1 MKSNPGLYV
10 INAGLFSQL
19 QDLGRYGQA
28 KQGLS
33 QGGVVDERAA
43 GWANYLLKNSAD
55 KSLIEI
61 SFGQAEFAAECDLQL
76 ALTGAEMNAFIL
88 TKTGKK
94 TAQSNNRSFI
104 LKKGQRL
111 KLGFASSGVRA
122 YLAVKGG
129 FNIPPKYGS
138 SSTVKRNFL
147 GGVDGAGGNLKS
159 ADSLAVFE
167 QVNNFI
173 GTKMPGQ
180 FIADYNKPLTLGVI
194 ESYQCD
200 HFSSAQKAKFY
211 SSEYTIDA
219 QSDRMGLRLTG
230 QSIACLSRGIISEG
244 IALGSIQIPA
254 DGLPIILLQD
264 RQTLGGY
271 PKIGCVAR
279 CDLSLLAQKS
289 AGQKIRFKPACLA
302 DEQLRYLQRLR
313 FFNQFES

>member
-1 MKSNPGLYV
+1 MKSNPGLYL
-10 INAGLFSQL
+10 INAGLFSQI

-33 QGGVVDERAA
+33 QGGVVDEHAA

-76 ALTGAEMNAFIL
+76 ALTGADMQASIL
-88 TKTGKK
+88 MQSGKQK
-94 TAQSNNRSFI
+94 AQSNNCSFI
-104 LKKGQRL
+104 LKKGDRL
-111 KLGFASSGVRA
+111 KLAFASSGVRA

-129 FNIPPKYGS
+129 FNVPTKYGS
-138 SSTVKRNFL
+138 SSTVKRNSL
-147 GGVDGAGGNLKS
+147 GGLDGAGGNLKS
-159 ADSLAVFE
+159 GDRLAVFE
-167 QVNNFI
+167 QIKNFAC
-173 GTKMPGQ
+173 TKIPAQ
-180 FIADYNKPLTLGVI
+180 FIPDYNKPLTLGVI
-194 ESYQCD
+194 ESYQCEQ
-200 HFSSAQKAKFY
+200 FPRVQKAKFY

-230 QSIACLSRGIISEG
+230 QTVSSLSGGIISEG

-289 AGQKIRFKPACLA
+289 AGQKIAFKPACLA

-313 FFNQFES
+313 FFNQF